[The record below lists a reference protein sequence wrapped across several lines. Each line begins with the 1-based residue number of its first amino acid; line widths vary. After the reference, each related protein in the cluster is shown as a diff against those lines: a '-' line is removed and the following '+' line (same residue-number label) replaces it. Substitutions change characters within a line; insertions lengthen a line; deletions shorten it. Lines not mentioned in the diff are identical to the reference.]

1 MPAPGVLAEG
11 TEGQGQRSGPGDEEE
26 GQRVG
31 LGRGREECL
40 AAFAY
45 AHGPLCTLATTLLA
59 LKGEGAR
66 GGRDAAEPVAVLWGL

>member
-26 GQRVG
+26 GQRVR
-31 LGRGREECL
+31 LGRGQEECL
-40 AAFAY
+40 AAW
-45 AHGPLCTLATTLLA
+45 AHACGPLCTLVATLLA

-66 GGRDAAEPVAVLWGL
+66 GGRDAAELVAAAWGL